1 MSYSQKN
8 SSKDSA
14 SIEAKCKI
22 VLTLARVQR
31 IRAAVIAGF
40 VLLAIV
46 LAYARP

>member
-1 MSYSQKN
+1 MSYSEKN
-8 SSKDSA
+8 SSNGCA
-14 SIEAKCKI
+14 SIDAKCKI
-22 VLTLARVQR
+22 ALAMARVQR